1 MSLQVTR
8 KLLTDSDRNV
18 LSEYLIRTP
27 DLLPYYYELSPHHTS
42 FSKPISVQVLGGAL
56 LVFKVPDDSNSG
68 RQNLSAEL
76 ISNPTEFTIDS
87 FSRVYVLPDYV
98 VRAKRE
104 NPNYPMGGLF
114 SAAGDVVRAKAA
126 GYNLFAEVFAPMA
139 QAAIAY
145 VSDSISDDPFPSV
158 FHRTNYYS
166 QNFFQRLFGMD
177 EITLPE
183 GNGYAQAFSIN
194 LPQLTGSAAGP
205 NDPPV
210 VLMIDQQRESS
221 AAVHYPSGYQFVSF
235 NINVNSRFYSDINYT
250 FEQLYNIYM
259 THTLRAMGYEFNV
272 IGRHFDQHFT
282 QDLESPVP
290 RAPSRKFL
298 VQEHVLQA
306 YKDHVGDENIMGV
319 PMGYQ
324 PGTQHLF
331 AGGYHADRFDTADFY
346 FAEFFKGGPLNEPIP
361 HPALIGELLSTNS
374 AVNTLQNRNKHDE
387 FMYKRHSALEEEY
400 YTPSFIV
407 TEEAMRMLGF
417 AFYPDSFKTITTLNK
432 CFFDKPSS
440 FRVDTLAP
448 VSLGK
453 QRIRNYSK
461 DKYMIANYFTEEAEE
476 RHLMI
481 NKNYNVAHSV
491 NDKSVDQAL
500 RYFGYIPFGNT
511 KPTHSGTGRFDSAI
525 VVDNAEKGTTRGI
538 AIFKDGFLTN
548 NNPHVLPGM
557 FDYRIYISANAS
569 HIHSALGLSR
579 LGDRLSDGKGLL
591 YNYFMAEAI
600 TSVICVGDD
609 ALDLEDASSASL
621 SKTARSIR
629 KVLVLHKDFE

>member
-1 MSLQVTR
+1 MSLRVTK
-8 KLLTDSDRNV
+8 KLITDSDRNV

-27 DLLPYYYELSPHHTS
+27 DLLPYYYELTPHHTS
-42 FSKPISVQVLGGAL
+42 FSKPISVQVLGAL

-76 ISNPTEFTIDS
+76 ISNPTDITIDS
-87 FSRVYVLPDYV
+87 FSKVYVLPDYV
-98 VRAKRE
+98 VRAQRE
-104 NPNYPMGGLF
+104 NPNYPMGGIF
-114 SAAGDVVRAKAA
+114 SAAGDVVRAKAS

-139 QAAIAY
+139 QAAITF
-145 VSDSISDDPFPSV
+145 VSNSISDDPFPSP

-177 EITLPE
+177 EIELP
-183 GNGYAQAFSIN
+183 GDNGYAQAFSIN
-194 LPQLTGSAAGP
+194 LPQLVGSAAGP

-210 VLMIDQQRESS
+210 VLSIDQQRESS
-221 AAVHYPSGYQFVSF
+221 AAVHYPSGYQFISF
-235 NINVNSRFYSDINYT
+235 NINTNSRFYSDVNYT
-250 FEQLYNIYM
+250 FEQLYNIYI

-272 IGRHFDQHFT
+272 IGRHYDNNFT

-298 VQEHVLQA
+298 VQEDILQA
-306 YKDHVGDENIMGV
+306 YKDHVGDENVMGV
-319 PMGYQ
+319 PMSYQ

-346 FAEFFKGGPLNEPIP
+346 FAEFFKGGPLDEPIP
-361 HPALIGELLSTNS
+361 HPALIGEILSTNS
-374 AVNTLQNRNKHDE
+374 AVNTLQNRNTHDE

-400 YTPSFIV
+400 YTPNFIV

-417 AFYPDSFKTITTLNK
+417 SFYPNSFKTTTTLDK

-440 FRVDTLAP
+440 FRADTIAP

-453 QRIRNYSK
+453 QRIRNYTS
-461 DKYMIANYFTEEAEE
+461 DKYTINNYFTEEIEE

-511 KPTHSGTGRFDSAI
+511 KPTHSTTGRFDSAI
-525 VVDNAEKGTTRGI
+525 LVDNAEKGTTKGI
-538 AIFKDGFLTN
+538 EIFEGG
-548 NNPHVLPGM
+548 PSVLPGM

-569 HIHSALGLSR
+569 HVHSALGLSN
-579 LGDRLSDGKGLL
+579 LGDRLSNGRGLL
-591 YNYFMAEAI
+591 YKYFMAEAI

-621 SKTARSIR
+621 SKSARSIR